1 MSDFS
6 VPKVK
11 IINPVG
17 SGWRGTQCFING
29 TEINRVISADFHV
42 AVNELP
48 TSVFELMALP
58 DIEMESEVKFSYTPQ
73 SVEDAVRIMRHE
85 LLTHGEVYNGF
96 KASLKTAIEK
106 YCTCGLPFE
115 PEEETAGKILDF
127 MIGEE
132 QKE

>member
-1 MSDFS
+1 MNSIDPVYYAYVMDETAVFTREKPDPEKIQGYAIFKANK
-6 VPKVK
+6 VEVLLDNATVYEDLNGNVK
-11 IINPVG
+11 I
-17 SGWRGTQCFING
+17 
-29 TEINRVISADFHV
+29 D
-42 AVNELP
+42 L
-48 TSVFELMALP
+48 
-58 DIEMESEVKFSYTPQ
+58 SEQKLT
-73 SVEDAVRIMRHE
+73 DAVAILRHE

-115 PEEETAGKILDF
+115 PEDEIAGKILDF

>member
-1 MSDFS
+1 MNSIDPVYYAYVIDKTAIFTREKPDPEKIQGYVIFKANKVEVLLDNATAYES
-6 VPKVK
+6 LNGDVK
-11 IINPVG
+11 IDL
-17 SGWRGTQCFING
+17 SKQKLT
-29 TEINRVISADFHV
+29 
-42 AVNELP
+42 
-48 TSVFELMALP
+48 
-58 DIEMESEVKFSYTPQ
+58 
-73 SVEDAVRIMRHE
+73 DAVAILRHE

>member
-1 MSDFS
+1 MNST
-6 VPKVK
+6 
-11 IINPVG
+11 NPITVTYAIAIL
-17 SGWRGTQCFING
+17 RN
-29 TEINRVISADFHV
+29 
-42 AVNELP
+42 
-48 TSVFELMALP
+48 
-58 DIEMESEVKFSYTPQ
+58 
-73 SVEDAVRIMRHE
+73 E

-132 QKE
+132 QRE

>member
-1 MSDFS
+1 MNSIDPVYYAYVMDETAIFTREKPDPEKIQGYAIIKANK
-6 VPKVK
+6 VEVLLGNAAAYKGLNGDVK
-11 IINPVG
+11 IDL
-17 SGWRGTQCFING
+17 SKQKLT
-29 TEINRVISADFHV
+29 
-42 AVNELP
+42 
-48 TSVFELMALP
+48 
-58 DIEMESEVKFSYTPQ
+58 
-73 SVEDAVRIMRHE
+73 DAVAILRHE

>member
-1 MSDFS
+1 MNSIDPVYYAYVIDETAIFTREKPDPGKIQGYVIFKANKVEVLLGNAMVYES
-6 VPKVK
+6 LDGDVK
-11 IINPVG
+11 IDLLKQKL
-17 SGWRGTQCFING
+17 T
-29 TEINRVISADFHV
+29 
-42 AVNELP
+42 
-48 TSVFELMALP
+48 
-58 DIEMESEVKFSYTPQ
+58 
-73 SVEDAVRIMRHE
+73 DAVSILRHE
-85 LLTHGEVYNGF
+85 LLTHGEIYNGF

>member
-1 MSDFS
+1 MNSIDPVYYAYVMDETAIFTKEKPGPEKVQS
-6 VPKVK
+6 YAIFKANKVEVLLGNAAACEDPNGNVK
-11 IINPVG
+11 IDLSKQKLND
-17 SGWRGTQCFING
+17 
-29 TEINRVISADFHV
+29 AV
-42 AVNELP
+42 AILRNEL
-48 TSVFELMALP
+48 LA
-58 DIEMESEVKFSYTPQ
+58 
-73 SVEDAVRIMRHE
+73 
-85 LLTHGEVYNGF
+85 HGEVYNGF

>member
-29 TEINRVISADFHV
+29 TEINRVRSADFHV
-42 AVNELP
+42 AFDEFP

-73 SVEDAVRIMRHE
+73 SVEDAVIIMRHE
-85 LLTHGEVYNGF
+85 LLAHGEVYNGF

-132 QKE
+132 QRE

>member
-1 MSDFS
+1 MNNIDPLYYAYVMDETAIFTREKPDPEKIQGYAIFKANK
-6 VPKVK
+6 VEVLLGNATVCECLNGDVK
-11 IINPVG
+11 IDLSKQKLTN
-17 SGWRGTQCFING
+17 
-29 TEINRVISADFHV
+29 
-42 AVNELP
+42 AVSILRN
-48 TSVFELMALP
+48 
-58 DIEMESEVKFSYTPQ
+58 
-73 SVEDAVRIMRHE
+73 E
-85 LLTHGEVYNGF
+85 LLTHGEVYSGF

>member
-1 MSDFS
+1 MNSIDPVYYAYVIDKTAIFTREKPDPEKIQGY
-6 VPKVK
+6 VIFKANKVEVLLDNATAYEGLNGDVK
-11 IINPVG
+11 IDL
-17 SGWRGTQCFING
+17 SKQKLT
-29 TEINRVISADFHV
+29 
-42 AVNELP
+42 
-48 TSVFELMALP
+48 
-58 DIEMESEVKFSYTPQ
+58 
-73 SVEDAVRIMRHE
+73 DAVAILRHE

-115 PEEETAGKILDF
+115 PEDETAGKILDF

>member
-1 MSDFS
+1 MNSIDPEYYAYVIDKTAIFTREKPDPEKIQGYVIFKANKVEVLLDNATAYES
-6 VPKVK
+6 LNGDVK
-11 IINPVG
+11 IDL
-17 SGWRGTQCFING
+17 SKQKLT
-29 TEINRVISADFHV
+29 
-42 AVNELP
+42 
-48 TSVFELMALP
+48 
-58 DIEMESEVKFSYTPQ
+58 
-73 SVEDAVRIMRHE
+73 DAVAILRHE

-115 PEEETAGKILDF
+115 PEDETAGKILDF

>member
-1 MSDFS
+1 MNSIDPVYYAYVMDETAIFTREKPDLEK
-6 VPKVK
+6 VQEYAIFKANKVEVLLGNVTACEDPNGDVK
-11 IINPVG
+11 IDL
-17 SGWRGTQCFING
+17 SKQKLT
-29 TEINRVISADFHV
+29 
-42 AVNELP
+42 
-48 TSVFELMALP
+48 
-58 DIEMESEVKFSYTPQ
+58 
-73 SVEDAVRIMRHE
+73 DAVVVLRHE

>member
-1 MSDFS
+1 MNSIDPVYYAYVIDKTAIFTREKPDPEKIQGY
-6 VPKVK
+6 VIFKENKVEVLLDNATAYEGLNGDVK
-11 IINPVG
+11 IDL
-17 SGWRGTQCFING
+17 SKQKLT
-29 TEINRVISADFHV
+29 
-42 AVNELP
+42 
-48 TSVFELMALP
+48 
-58 DIEMESEVKFSYTPQ
+58 
-73 SVEDAVRIMRHE
+73 DAVAILRHE

>member
-1 MSDFS
+1 MNSIDPVYYAYVIDKTAIFTREKPDPEKIQGY
-6 VPKVK
+6 VIFKANKVEVLLDNATAYEDLNGDVK
-11 IINPVG
+11 IDL
-17 SGWRGTQCFING
+17 SKQKLT
-29 TEINRVISADFHV
+29 
-42 AVNELP
+42 
-48 TSVFELMALP
+48 
-58 DIEMESEVKFSYTPQ
+58 
-73 SVEDAVRIMRHE
+73 DAVTILRHE
-85 LLTHGEVYNGF
+85 LLTQGEVYNGF

>member
-1 MSDFS
+1 MNSTNT
-6 VPKVK
+6 PKVK
-11 IINPVG
+11 IINPEG
-17 SGWRGTQCFING
+17 SGWRETQYFVDGI
-29 TEINRVISADFHV
+29 EINRVISADFHV
-42 AVNELP
+42 AVDELP

-73 SVEDAVRIMRHE
+73 SIEDAVRILRHE
-85 LLTHGEVYNGF
+85 LLTHGEIYNGF

>member
-1 MSDFS
+1 MNSIDPVYYAYVIDKTAIFTREKPDPEKIQGY
-6 VPKVK
+6 VIFKANKVEVLLDNATAYEGLNGDVK
-11 IINPVG
+11 IDL
-17 SGWRGTQCFING
+17 SKQKLT
-29 TEINRVISADFHV
+29 
-42 AVNELP
+42 
-48 TSVFELMALP
+48 
-58 DIEMESEVKFSYTPQ
+58 
-73 SVEDAVRIMRHE
+73 DAVAILRHE

>member
-1 MSDFS
+1 MNSIDPVYYAYVMDETAVFTREKPDPEKIQGYAIFKANKVEVLLDNAMVYES
-6 VPKVK
+6 LNGDVK
-11 IINPVG
+11 IDLSNQKL
-17 SGWRGTQCFING
+17 T
-29 TEINRVISADFHV
+29 
-42 AVNELP
+42 
-48 TSVFELMALP
+48 
-58 DIEMESEVKFSYTPQ
+58 
-73 SVEDAVRIMRHE
+73 DAVAILRHE

-115 PEEETAGKILDF
+115 PEAEIAGKILDF

>member
-1 MSDFS
+1 MNSIDPVYYAYVIDKTAIFTREKSDPEKIQGYVIFKANKVEVLLDNATAYES
-6 VPKVK
+6 LNGDVK
-11 IINPVG
+11 IDL
-17 SGWRGTQCFING
+17 SKQKLT
-29 TEINRVISADFHV
+29 
-42 AVNELP
+42 
-48 TSVFELMALP
+48 
-58 DIEMESEVKFSYTPQ
+58 
-73 SVEDAVRIMRHE
+73 DAVAILRHE

-115 PEEETAGKILDF
+115 PEDETAGKILDF

>member
-1 MSDFS
+1 MNSTNA
-6 VPKVK
+6 PKVK
-11 IINPVG
+11 ISNPDG
-17 SGWRGTQCFING
+17 SGWRGTKCVVYG
-29 TEINRVISADFHV
+29 KEIPRVKSVDFHV
-42 AVNELP
+42 TVDEVP
-48 TSVFELMALP
+48 TFEFEMFGLP

-73 SVEDAVRIMRHE
+73 SIEDAVRILRRE

-96 KASLKTAIEK
+96 KASLKTAVEK

>member
-17 SGWRGTQCFING
+17 SGWRGTQYFVDG

-42 AVNELP
+42 AVDELP

-73 SVEDAVRIMRHE
+73 SIEDAVRILRRE

-96 KASLKTAIEK
+96 KASLKSALEH
-106 YCTCGLPFE
+106 YNYCGLPFE
-115 PEEETAGKILDF
+115 PEEEIAEKILNF

-132 QKE
+132 Q

>member
-1 MSDFS
+1 MNSIDPVYYAYVMDETAIFTKEKPDPEK
-6 VPKVK
+6 VQGYAIFKANKVEVLLGNAAACEDPNGGVK
-11 IINPVG
+11 IDL
-17 SGWRGTQCFING
+17 SKQKLTD
-29 TEINRVISADFHV
+29 SV
-42 AVNELP
+42 AIL
-48 TSVFELMALP
+48 
-58 DIEMESEVKFSYTPQ
+58 
-73 SVEDAVRIMRHE
+73 RHE
-85 LLTHGEVYNGF
+85 LLAHGEVYNGF

>member
-1 MSDFS
+1 MNSTNT
-6 VPKVK
+6 PKVK
-11 IINPVG
+11 IINPKG
-17 SGWRGTQCFING
+17 SGWRGTQYFVDGI
-29 TEINRVISADFHV
+29 EINRVISADFHV
-42 AVNELP
+42 AVDELP

-73 SVEDAVRIMRHE
+73 SIEDAVRILRHE
-85 LLTHGEVYNGF
+85 LLTHGEIYNGF

-115 PEEETAGKILDF
+115 PEDETAGKILDF